1 MDGWLTHGS
10 CACKPAEGRVEKGRD
25 GVVRQRFFE
34 WKARLA
40 VVGTEEDAGVDTV
53 CPSCSGTIGIAAV
66 RLTMRL
72 M

>member
-1 MDGWLTHGS
+1 MDGP
-10 CACKPAEGRVEKGRD
+10 CKPAEGRVQKGRD

-40 VVGTEEDAGVDTV
+40 VVGTEEDAGVDTG
-53 CPSCSGTIGIAAV
+53 CPTCSATIGIGAV
-66 RLTMRL
+66 RVSMGV